1 MEDKNLH
8 KKEGYS
14 LPDGYFAESKDLL
27 NRLGGLASSDTEG
40 YAIPEG
46 YFEQNRG
53 RLLAQVEASDN
64 SKKSAIIRSLLPVAS
79 VAAVA
84 IAILMVLLNPGEAQ
98 DWEAGLSDE
107 SILAYLEADE
117 LSVDQ
122 LTDYADL
129 ETIETEETPEQ
140 ADEYILE
147 YIDEVELEDLEL

>member
-64 SKKSAIIRSLLPVAS
+64 NKKSAIIRSLLPVAS

-129 ETIETEETPEQ
+129 ETIETEETPDQ